1 MHSEEEVVT
10 VTKYGIAKATKEEE
24 FASKS
29 RGCKGI
35 YCHKISDKTG
45 PVVSAFIL
53 DNANI
58 LVATANGKTIRID
71 SENIAHSGRH
81 TTGTKLINLDKDDF
95 VVAVTCLPEEQVEEI
110 ENE

>member
-1 MHSEEEVVT
+1 MSFCRCSNT
-10 VTKYGIAKATKEEE
+10 YITALNNGLA
-24 FASKS
+24 
-29 RGCKGI
+29 
-35 YCHKISDKTG
+35 
-45 PVVSAFIL
+45 AFIL